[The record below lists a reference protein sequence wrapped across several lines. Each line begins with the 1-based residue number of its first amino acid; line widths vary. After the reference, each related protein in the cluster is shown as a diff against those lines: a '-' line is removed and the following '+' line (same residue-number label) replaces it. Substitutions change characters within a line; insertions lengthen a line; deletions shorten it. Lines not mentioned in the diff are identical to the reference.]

1 VINQIRSFLL
11 ERGIA
16 VRQGPCFLRRQLP
29 EILAERIDVHCPWAA
44 TTPMTR

>member
-16 VRQGPCFLRRQLP
+16 VRQGPRFLRRQLP
-29 EILAERIDVHCPWAA
+29 EILANASTCCRLV
-44 TTPMTR
+44 